1 MENKKKK
8 SKLLIAS
15 LIIIAGIVIAVTV
28 GGIIQAIVKAG
39 TVKVDKI
46 NLKLTDANGNES
58 KELRDWEPGDIDMIS
73 WKVKNIG
80 TAAVYTRNKL
90 QIYWNEPVDDELKV
104 IYLYPANMSR
114 QEILNDFKK
123 GEEAEYAIPVE
134 IGTID
139 FGGSVG
145 EKVGIQY
152 EFLGDVLDGT
162 KMTGKSQE
170 VDYNLQANVKTTD
183 DNSSTEDDIAFY
195 ILFSPKTSFVFEN
208 KTVTINVITEAMQ
221 CTAEGKAEWQIVD
234 SQSIGD

>member
-8 SKLLIAS
+8 TKWLVTS
-15 LIIIAGIVIAVTV
+15 LIIIAGIAVAVTA

-46 NLKLTDANGNES
+46 NLQLKDADGNEG
-58 KELRDWEPGDIDMIS
+58 KELRDWEPGDIDLIS

-114 QEILNDFKK
+114 EEILNDFKK
-123 GEEAEYAIPVE
+123 GEESEYAIKVE
-134 IGTID
+134 QGTID
-139 FGGSVG
+139 FGDSVG

-152 EFLGDVLDGT
+152 EFFGDVLDGT
-162 KMTGKSQE
+162 KMTGKSKE
-170 VDYNLQANVKTTD
+170 VDYNTQANAKTTD
-183 DNSSTEDDIAFY
+183 DTSTTEDDVAFY
-195 ILFSPKTSFVFEN
+195 ILFSPKTSFVFED
-208 KTVTINVITEAMQ
+208 KTVSIKVITEAMQ
-221 CTAEGKAEWQIVD
+221 YTDDGKAEWHIVD
-234 SQSIGD
+234 SQSIGG